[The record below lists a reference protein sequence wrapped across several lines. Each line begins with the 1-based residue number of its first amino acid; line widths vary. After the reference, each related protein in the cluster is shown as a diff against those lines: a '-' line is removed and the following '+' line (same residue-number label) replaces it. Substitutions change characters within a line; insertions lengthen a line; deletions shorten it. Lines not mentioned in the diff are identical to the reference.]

1 MVLYTLRLAW
11 RSVRAT
17 PWLSLV
23 AVVGLAVGI
32 AVPTTLI
39 SIRYVFARNPIPD
52 KSDVL
57 FNVRVDNWDP
67 TAQFFDIK
75 PGDPPKHI
83 AYRDMV
89 GLMESDLPVG
99 KTGVA
104 SATVFVFPDLP
115 SVRPYQAMARLCH
128 ADFFS
133 MFEVPFRYGG
143 GWSRQDDRDHARV
156 VVLNRDTNERLFGG
170 EDSVGRTVRLGE
182 HDFSV
187 VGVLDTFRPLPQYY
201 DVINNA
207 MGDPR
212 DVFVPFELGL
222 EEELGFS
229 LRGDTDSWG
238 SYSDYANPMDFVKR
252 GEFNWIQYWV
262 ELKPGDVEAYRQ
274 WVDSYVLTQKS
285 LGRFPKPLNNR
296 VTPVME
302 WLDVRDMVPK
312 QVTGL
317 VIIGL
322 LFLVV
327 CCLNLLGLLLA
338 KFLARSGV
346 LGVHRALGA
355 SRAAVFSQ
363 RLAECL
369 LIGVAGGVVG
379 AFLASI
385 SLRVINAT
393 LPTGRVA
400 AGVLL
405 VDGYALAV
413 AIVLAVLAGA
423 AAGLY
428 PAWRAC
434 RVAPAIQLKI
444 N

>member
-1 MVLYTLRLAW
+1 MALYTLQLAW

-23 AVVGLAVGI
+23 AVVGLAIGI

-39 SIRYVFARNPIPD
+39 SIRHVFARNPIPH

-67 TAQFFDIK
+67 DSQFFGIK

-83 AYRDMV
+83 TYRDMV
-89 GLMESDLPVG
+89 GLMESDIPVG
-99 KTGVA
+99 ETGVA
-104 SATVFVFPDLP
+104 SALVFVFPDKP
-115 SVRPYQAMARLCH
+115 SERPYQAMARLCH
-128 ADFFS
+128 ADFFR
-133 MFEVPFRYGG
+133 MFDVPFRYGS
-143 GWSRQDDRDHARV
+143 GWSRQDDADRARV
-156 VVLNRDTNERLFGG
+156 VVLNGETNERLFAG
-170 EDSVGRTVRLGE
+170 EDSVGRTVRLGG
-182 HDFSV
+182 HDYTV
-187 VGVLDTFRPLPQYY
+187 IGVLGTFRPLPQYY
-201 DVINNA
+201 DVINNV
-207 MGDPR
+207 MGEPR
-212 DVFVPFELGL
+212 DLFVPFELIL
-222 EEELGFS
+222 DEELGFS
-229 LRGDTDSWG
+229 HRGDTDAWG
-238 SYSDYANPMDFVKR
+238 SSDYETRLDFVKL

-262 ELKPGDVEAYRQ
+262 ELEPDDIGAYRD
-274 WVDSYVLTQKS
+274 WVDGYTLSQKE

-302 WLDVRDMVPK
+302 WLEVRDMVP
-312 QVTGL
+312 QEINGL
-317 VIIGL
+317 VVIGL

-355 SRAAVFSQ
+355 SRAAVFMQ
-363 RLAECL
+363 RLAECG
-369 LIGVAGGVVG
+369 LIGVAGGVLG
-379 AFLASI
+379 ALLAAV
-385 SLRVINAT
+385 SLRALGAAIPARN
-393 LPTGRVA
+393 VA
-400 AGVLL
+400 EGVLV

-413 AIVLAVLAGA
+413 ALLLAVAAGI

>member
-11 RSVRAT
+11 RSVRST
-17 PWLSLV
+17 PWLTLV
-23 AVVGLAVGI
+23 AVAGLAVGI

-52 KSDVL
+52 KSDEL

-67 TAQFFDIK
+67 GSQFFDIK

-89 GLMESDLPVG
+89 GLMESDIPVG
-99 KTGVA
+99 ETGIA
-104 SATVFVFPDLP
+104 SASVFMFPDNP
-115 SVRPYQAMARLCH
+115 SERPYQAMARLCH

-133 MFEVPFRYGG
+133 MFEVPFAYGG
-143 GWSRQDDRDHARV
+143 GWSRQDDRDHAHV

-170 EDSVGRTVRLGE
+170 ADSVGRTVRLGE
-182 HDFSV
+182 HDFTV
-187 VGVLDTFRPLPQYY
+187 VGVLDAFRPLPQYY

-212 DVFVPFELGL
+212 DVFVPFDLVLDQELGL
-222 EEELGFS
+222 N

-238 SYSDYANPMDFVKR
+238 SYSDYESPLDFAKR

-262 ELKPGDVEAYRQ
+262 ELERGDVEAYRH
-274 WVDSYVLTQKS
+274 WVDSYVLTQKEF
-285 LGRFPKPLNNR
+285 GRFPKPLNNR

-302 WLDVRDMVPK
+302 WLEVRDMVPQ
-312 QVTGL
+312 QVNGL

-363 RLAECL
+363 RLAECA
-369 LIGVAGGVVG
+369 LIGVAGGFIG
-379 AFLASI
+379 ALLAAI
-385 SLRVINAT
+385 ALRVVNAT
-393 LPTGRVA
+393 LPTGRIA
-400 AGVLL
+400 SGVLA
-405 VDGYALAV
+405 VDGYALTV
-413 AIVLAVLAGA
+413 ALALAVVAGV

-434 RVAPAIQLKI
+434 RVAPAIQLKV